1 MSSRTW
7 LVALMVAVLVVP
19 LTAGA
24 QPQYDVYK
32 NSQDGTPI
40 PDVDKVGVPP
50 GPPAAGDQSCWLAAA
65 SNLLGAAGFGPG
77 NAQANATAIYGHLV
91 GNFTKANPGKCEVAI
106 NWWLLNYGYNPN
118 AADPNYYNPGV
129 TYNDVT
135 VIKYDWPGPVPG
147 AGAGAAN
154 GMNTYDFLL
163 DELARCQ
170 YVAVQ
175 WELPAGCYHCV
186 TLVGGDYSQNGM
198 FAGQSVWHDS
208 DRDMGGTNDDPYM
221 NAANVNGGWFLPG
234 YPTSW
239 APKSVILCPGL
250 QKPKNAIENWDYAR
264 FWDQDAAGDDFVND
278 RLAGTNADYFGWP
291 NWEDDTTLWI
301 PNEHVPD
308 MDKVVTL
315 LVDYT
320 DRDNDTDPGITLLL
334 PDGTTVT
341 PKASYSADYGQILLR
356 WELEDQPDWEKIIF
370 PSDDYLNLTGDVK
383 DWNVAFV
390 CVPEPATMLL
400 FGIGV
405 LVLALRRR
413 RVR

>member
-7 LVALMVAVLVVP
+7 LMALMVAVLVVP

-40 PDVDKVGVPP
+40 PDVDKVPFPP
-50 GPPAAGDQSCWLAAA
+50 VQGDNSCWLAAA
-65 SNLLGAAGFGPG
+65 ANLLGAAGFGPG

-91 GNFTKANPGKCEVAI
+91 GNFGKANCGRCELAI

-118 AADPNYYNPGV
+118 AVDPNYYNPGV

-135 VIKYDWPGPVPG
+135 VIHYEWPGPLPG
-147 AGAGAAN
+147 AGAGQQN
-154 GMNTYDFLL
+154 GMFTYDFLL
-163 DELARCQ
+163 DELDDDQ

-175 WELPAGCYHCV
+175 WELDTGYHCV
-186 TLVGGDYSQNGM
+186 TLVGGDYSVGGVWT
-198 FAGQSVWHDS
+198 GQSVWHDS
-208 DRDMGGTNDDPYM
+208 DRTTAGTADDPYF
-221 NAANVNGGWFLPG
+221 NGPNENGGWRLVN
-234 YPTSW
+234 YPTNW

-250 QKPKNAIENWDYAR
+250 QKPVGAIENWDYAR
-264 FWDQDAAGDDFVND
+264 FMDKHADGSEFVND

-308 MDKVVTL
+308 LYKVVTL

-320 DRDNDTDPGITLLL
+320 DRDNDTDPGIVLEL

-341 PKASYSADYGQILLR
+341 PEARYSADFGQILLR
-356 WELEDQPDWEKIIF
+356 WDLDDQPDWEKIIF
-370 PSDDYLNLTGDVK
+370 PDDNYLNLTGDVK
-383 DWNVAFV
+383 DWDVAFR

>member
-7 LVALMVAVLVVP
+7 LMALMVAVLVVP

-24 QPQYDVYK
+24 QLQYDVYK

-40 PDVDKVGVPP
+40 PDVDKPLPP
-50 GPPAAGDQSCWLAAA
+50 PPADQSCWLAAA
-65 SNLLGAAGFGPG
+65 SNLLGGAGWGPAA
-77 NAQANATAIYGHLV
+77 NTAQQNATTIYRHLWT
-91 GNFTKANPGKCEVAI
+91 NFGKAQPGRCEMAI
-106 NWWLLNYGYNPN
+106 NWWLYNYGYNPN
-118 AADPNYYNPGV
+118 ALDPNYYDPTI

-147 AGAGAAN
+147 GGAAGPN

-163 DELARCQ
+163 DELVRCQ

-175 WELPAGCYHCV
+175 WELPEGCYHCI
-186 TLVGGDYSQNGM
+186 TLVGGDYSRNGM

-221 NAANVNGGWFLPG
+221 NAPNPNGGWMLPG

-250 QKPKNAIENWDYAR
+250 QKPVDAIENWDYAR
-264 FWDQDAAGDDFVND
+264 FWDKD
-278 RLAGTNADYFGWP
+278 LAGNEFINSRLVDPSGYGWP
-291 NWEDDTTLWI
+291 NWEDDETLWI

-308 MDKVVTL
+308 WYKLVYL
-315 LVDYT
+315 LVDYI
-320 DRDNDTDPGITLLL
+320 DRNNNVDPGILLEL
-334 PDGTTVT
+334 PDGTTVS
-341 PKASYSADYGQILLR
+341 PLVQYSPDFGQILLE
-356 WELEDQPDWEKIIF
+356 WKLDEQPDWEKIIF
-370 PSDDYLNLTGDVK
+370 PDANYLNLTGDVK

-413 RVR
+413 RAR